1 MVSHTRMGL
10 GVTDEVRERNR
21 EWEQRR
27 EKGIEGVRELGM
39 KDRES
44 VREKLGGYKGER
56 EKLVWSQI
64 LSLGHSFFLKKII
77 NKQIQ
82 LL

>member
-56 EKLVWSQI
+56 ERNQFGAKFCPWVI
-64 LSLGHSFFLKKII
+64 AFLKK
-77 NKQIQ
+77 
-82 LL
+82 